1 MEMQLLGDSMKLL
14 IIAGFGGKLL
24 DSSSYAQEE
33 RVKDAGLQLQFFYD
47 NHICTL
53 KLAQFPDVLYS
64 YKPILEQLKFA
75 EERVK
80 DVDIQVSSHETS
92 LVARCRRVYAHAH
105 DYHINSISNNRHL
118 KCKKLEESDYV
129 QVGMNVAY
137 MKSPL
142 ELLEE
147 SKVHMQ
153 KGNFIH
159 QLSRFYAN
167 KTVAK
172 GHKPSPTANAQ

>member
-1 MEMQLLGDSMKLL
+1 MYYALYGRNQSSCNFNNSAVVSFTDPNSMKLL

-105 DYHINSISNNRHL
+105 DYHINSISNNRVNL
-118 KCKKLEESDYV
+118 AFVVFINQDINIILCSDSY
-129 QVGMNVAY
+129 
-137 MKSPL
+137 
-142 ELLEE
+142 
-147 SKVHMQ
+147 
-153 KGNFIH
+153 
-159 QLSRFYAN
+159 
-167 KTVAK
+167 
-172 GHKPSPTANAQ
+172 

>member
-1 MEMQLLGDSMKLL
+1 MEIGKSMASYEEILMVKEAQQEVKSSSNNKNPPRRGGIRTLPFILDSMKLL

-80 DVDIQVSSHETS
+80 DVDIQVISHETS

-105 DYHINSISNNRHL
+105 DYHINSISNNRVNL
-118 KCKKLEESDYV
+118 AFVVFINQDINIILCSDSY
-129 QVGMNVAY
+129 
-137 MKSPL
+137 
-142 ELLEE
+142 
-147 SKVHMQ
+147 
-153 KGNFIH
+153 
-159 QLSRFYAN
+159 
-167 KTVAK
+167 
-172 GHKPSPTANAQ
+172 

>member
-1 MEMQLLGDSMKLL
+1 MEKKHEILEIGCGWGSLAIEDVKRTGCNSNLQKKELKMLAFSYSFSM
-14 IIAGFGGKLL
+14 ITTF
-24 DSSSYAQEE
+24 
-33 RVKDAGLQLQFFYD
+33 
-47 NHICTL
+47 
-53 KLAQFPDVLYS
+53 
-64 YKPILEQLKFA
+64 EQLKFA

-80 DVDIQVSSHETS
+80 DVDIQVISHETS

-118 KCKKLEESDYV
+118 KCKKLEGCCLGIWDMSSLLTALAETEIEESDYV

-159 QLSRFYAN
+159 QLSRFYAS
-167 KTVAK
+167 KLSICT
-172 GHKPSPTANAQ
+172 